1 MRQSTVLA
9 DLRAKIA
16 RIEGVCA
23 RHDVIPFGVDAIDSR
38 LPGGGLATGALHE
51 VAGSPELADDASATI
66 FLAGIFARTV
76 GPVFW
81 CLLWRVLFVPA
92 LHLSVLPPDLLI
104 HVDSGRYHY
113 VLICL
118 AHIDHLRGWNGGYF

>member
-23 RHDVIPFGVDAIDSR
+23 RHDVIPFGVNAIDSR

-51 VAGSPELADDASATI
+51 VAGSPERADDASAPI
-66 FLAGIFARTV
+66 FLAGILGRPE

-81 CLLWRVLFVPA
+81 GFGCRTLFAPD
-92 LHLSVLPPDLLI
+92 LHLPGPRPD
-104 HVDSGRYHY
+104 R
-113 VLICL
+113 
-118 AHIDHLRGWNGGYF
+118 